1 MKLLLID
8 GHSILNR
15 AYYGLPDLTNSEGVH
30 TGAVYGFINMMFSF
44 LDSEKPDHLAVAFDC
59 SAPTFRHE
67 KYSEYKGNRKPMDPE
82 LRQQV
87 PMIQELLSAMNIPVI
102 KKEGIE
108 GDDILGTLSRIG
120 ERAGMEV
127 TIVSGDRDT
136 LQLPTDNI
144 KVSIPRTKKT
154 GTIIENYFAKDVLDV
169 IGVTP
174 KEFIDVKA
182 LMGDSSDNIPGVPS
196 IGEKTAI
203 KIIQEYHSI
212 EKAHDNVSEIKPPR
226 ASQNLEEY
234 YEQAIL
240 SKDLCTIKLDCD
252 IDFSIED
259 AELDNN
265 IYTDEAYLLCK
276 KWDLKNILKK
286 FESPKEIDN
295 ENDPR
300 ESFEKV
306 EKGQEEIAL
315 KDLLDSDENDSEKT
329 DHKKESVDSGISGR
343 KKLGVYILSAGKRED
358 DTIHGLFLSNGSKT
372 YFFSNRN
379 TINNKKIDFNKL
391 LVSFLEQGIRL
402 LFPDLKSALYAFPEG
417 AAYRNDNMEKDL
429 FFDAS
434 VAAYILNPLSNDYPM
449 EQVLKDEM
457 GIILQSQSELLKKQS
472 IDDVISQYDLSGSLA
487 DEAFMY
493 GAIQAYVPYAVEERM
508 TEKLVETGMID
519 LYKNIEMPL
528 VFTLFDMEICG
539 MTMEKDELKA
549 YGEELSKT
557 EKEIEQRIYDT
568 TGEKFN
574 INSPKQL
581 GVILF
586 EKMGL
591 QGGKKTKSGYSTAA
605 DVLNKLAADNPVVA
619 DILTYRKYSK
629 LMSTYVEGL
638 GKVVSSDNKIHST
651 FQQKVTATGRI
662 SSTEPNLQNIPIRL
676 ELGRKIRKVFHP
688 DEGYIYLDADYSQI
702 ELRVLAHMSGDKN
715 LIEAYRE
722 GKDIHRSTASLVFH
736 TPFSE
741 VTSLQRS
748 RAKAVNFGI
757 VYGISAFGLSEDLG
771 ISRGEAKDYIEGYY
785 EAYPDLKKYLE
796 GLVDD
801 AREKGY
807 AVTLLGRRRPLPELK
822 SSNFMQRSFGE
833 RVAKNSPIQG
843 TAADIIKIAMVRV
856 HDRLKK
862 ENLKS
867 RLVLQVHDELL
878 IETKLE
884 ELDQVKKLLKEEME
898 SAVALSVPLEV
909 DVETGKTWYDAK

>member
-30 TGAVYGFINMMFSF
+30 TGAVYGFLNMMFSF
-44 LDSEKPDHLAVAFDC
+44 LDSEKPEYLAVAFDC

-87 PMIQELLSAMNIPVI
+87 PMIQEILEAMNIPVV
-102 KKEGIE
+102 KREGIE
-108 GDDILGTLSRIG
+108 GDDILGTLSRVG
-120 ERAGMEV
+120 EKAGMDV

-136 LQLPTDNI
+136 LQLPTEKI

-154 GTIIENYFAKDVLDV
+154 GTIIENYYAKDVMDV

-174 KEFIDVKA
+174 MEFIDVKA

-196 IGEKTAI
+196 IGEKTAT
-203 KIIQEYHSI
+203 KIIQEYKSI
-212 EKAHDNVSEIKPPR
+212 ENAYSNVEAIKPPR
-226 ASQNLEEY
+226 ASQNLKEY

-240 SKDLCTIKLDCD
+240 SKDLATIRVDLN
-252 IDFSIED
+252 IDFSID
-259 AELDNN
+259 AAKFENV
-265 IYTDEAYLLCK
+265 YTDKAYLLCK

-286 FESPKEIDN
+286 FEAPKEIAN

-300 ESFEKV
+300 ESFTRV
-306 EKGQEEIAL
+306 ENGQEENVIKSLTEA
-315 KDLLDSDENDSEKT
+315 DDR
-329 DHKKESVDSGISGR
+329 V
-343 KKLGVYILSAGKRED
+343 GVYILSEGKRED
-358 DTIHGLFLSNGSKT
+358 NVIHGLFLSNGANT
-372 YFFSNRN
+372 YFLSNKN
-379 TINNKKIDFNKL
+379 YIDNKKIDYNQL
-391 LVSFLEQGIRL
+391 LVSFLEKGIRL
-402 LFPDLKSALYAFPEG
+402 LFADLKSELYAFPEG
-417 AAYRNDNMEKDL
+417 ADYRNKNMDKDL
-429 FFDAS
+429 FFDTS
-434 VAAYILNPLSNDYPM
+434 VAAYILDPLSNDYPM
-449 EQVLKDEM
+449 DQVLKDEKGM
-457 GIILQSQSELLKKQS
+457 ILPSQAELLKKQS
-472 IDDVISQYDLSGSLA
+472 MTDVITQYELTGNLL
-487 DEAFMY
+487 DEAFLF
-493 GAIQAYVPYAVEERM
+493 GCIQSYVPFEVEKEM
-508 TEKLVETGMID
+508 TDKLEDTGMLE
-519 LYKNIEMPL
+519 LYKNIEIPL
-528 VFTLFDMEICG
+528 IFTLFDMEICG
-539 MTMEKDELKA
+539 MTMERDALRA

-557 EKEIEQRIYDT
+557 EKEIEQRIYDA

-574 INSPKQL
+574 INSPKQM
-581 GVILF
+581 GIILF

-605 DVLNKLAADNPVVA
+605 DVLKKLAAENPVVS
-619 DILTYRKYSK
+619 DIMTYRKYSK

-638 GKVVSSDNKIHST
+638 GKAVSSDNKVHST

-715 LIEAYRE
+715 LIEAYKE

-736 TPFSE
+736 TPFDE

-796 GLVDD
+796 GLVDE
-801 AREKGY
+801 ARNNGY

-856 HDRLKK
+856 HDRLKR
-862 ENLKS
+862 ENLES

-878 IETKLE
+878 IETKNE
-884 ELDQVKKLLKEEME
+884 ELTKVSAILKEEME
-898 SAVALSVPLEV
+898 SAVTLSVPLEV
-909 DVETGKTWYDAK
+909 DVETGETWYDAK

>member
-30 TGAVYGFINMMFSF
+30 TGAVYGFLNMMFSF
-44 LDSEKPDHLAVAFDC
+44 LDSEKPEYLAVAFDC

-87 PMIQELLSAMNIPVI
+87 PMIQEILEAMNIPVV
-102 KKEGIE
+102 KREGIE
-108 GDDILGTLSRIG
+108 GDDILGTLSRVG
-120 ERAGMEV
+120 EKAGMDV

-136 LQLPTDNI
+136 LQLPTEKI

-154 GTIIENYFAKDVLDV
+154 GTIIENYYAKDVMDV

-174 KEFIDVKA
+174 MEFIDVKA

-196 IGEKTAI
+196 IGEKTAT

-212 EKAHDNVSEIKPPR
+212 ENAYSNVEVIKPPR
-226 ASQNLEEY
+226 ASQNLKEY

-240 SKDLCTIKLDCD
+240 SKDLATIRVDLD
-252 IDFSIED
+252 IDFSIE
-259 AELDNN
+259 AAKFENV
-265 IYTDEAYLLCK
+265 YTDTAYLLCK

-286 FESPKEIDN
+286 FEAPKEIAN

-300 ESFEKV
+300 ESFTRV
-306 EKGQEEIAL
+306 ENGQEENVIKSLTEA
-315 KDLLDSDENDSEKT
+315 DDR
-329 DHKKESVDSGISGR
+329 V
-343 KKLGVYILSAGKRED
+343 GVYILSEGKRED
-358 DTIHGLFLSNGSKT
+358 NVIHGLFLSNGANT
-372 YFFSNRN
+372 YFLSNKN
-379 TINNKKIDFNKL
+379 HIDNKKIDYNEL
-391 LVSFLEQGIRL
+391 LVSFLEKGIRL
-402 LFPDLKSALYAFPEG
+402 LFSDLKSELYAFPEG
-417 AAYRNDNMEKDL
+417 ADYRNKNMDKDL
-429 FFDAS
+429 FFDTS
-434 VAAYILNPLSNDYPM
+434 VAAYILDPLANDYPM
-449 EQVLKDEM
+449 DQVLKDENGM
-457 GIILQSQSELLKKQS
+457 ILPSQAELLKKQS
-472 IDDVISQYDLSGSLA
+472 MTDVITQYELTGNLS
-487 DEAFMY
+487 DEAFLF
-493 GAIQAYVPYAVEERM
+493 GCIQSYVPFEVEKEM
-508 TEKLVETGMID
+508 TDKLEETGMLD
-519 LYKNIEMPL
+519 LYKNIELPL
-528 VFTLFDMEICG
+528 IFTLFDMEICG
-539 MTMEKDELKA
+539 MTMERDALRA

-557 EKEIEQRIYDT
+557 EKEIEQRIYDA

-574 INSPKQL
+574 INSPKQM
-581 GVILF
+581 GIILF

-605 DVLNKLAADNPVVA
+605 DVLKKLAAENPVIS
-619 DILTYRKYSK
+619 DIMTYRKYSK

-638 GKVVSSDNKIHST
+638 GKAVSSDNKVHST

-715 LIEAYRE
+715 LIEAYKE

-736 TPFSE
+736 TPFDE

-796 GLVDD
+796 GLVEE
-801 AREKGY
+801 ARDKGY

-856 HDRLKK
+856 HDRLKM
-862 ENLKS
+862 ENLES

-878 IETKLE
+878 IETKKE
-884 ELDQVKKLLKEEME
+884 EFTKVSAILKEEME
-898 SAVALSVPLEV
+898 SAVTLSVPLEV
-909 DVETGKTWYDAK
+909 DVETGETWYDAK

>member
-30 TGAVYGFINMMFSF
+30 TGAVYRLLNMTFSF
-44 LDSEKPDHLAVAFDC
+44 LDSEKLEYLAVSFDC

-87 PMIQELLSAMNIPVI
+87 PMIQEILEAMNITVV
-102 KKEGIE
+102 KREGIE
-108 GDDILGTLSRIG
+108 GDDILGTLSRVG
-120 ERAGMEV
+120 EKAGMDV

-136 LQLPTDNI
+136 LQLPTEKI

-154 GTIIENYFAKDVLDV
+154 GTIIENYYAKDVMDV

-174 KEFIDVKA
+174 MEFIDVKA

-196 IGEKTAI
+196 IGEKTAT

-212 EKAHDNVSEIKPPR
+212 ENAYSNVEVIKPPR
-226 ASQNLEEY
+226 ASQNLKEY

-240 SKDLCTIKLDCD
+240 SKDLATIRVDLD
-252 IDFSIED
+252 IDFSIE
-259 AELDNN
+259 AAKFENV
-265 IYTDEAYLLCK
+265 YTDTAYLLCK

-286 FESPKEIDN
+286 FEAPKEIAN

-300 ESFEKV
+300 ESFTRV
-306 EKGQEEIAL
+306 ENGQEENVIKSLTEA
-315 KDLLDSDENDSEKT
+315 DDR
-329 DHKKESVDSGISGR
+329 V
-343 KKLGVYILSAGKRED
+343 GVYILSEGKRED
-358 DTIHGLFLSNGSKT
+358 NVIHGLFLSNGANT
-372 YFFSNRN
+372 YFLSNKN
-379 TINNKKIDFNKL
+379 HIDNKKIDYNEL
-391 LVSFLEQGIRL
+391 LVSFLEKGIRL
-402 LFPDLKSALYAFPEG
+402 LFSDLKSELYAFPEG
-417 AAYRNDNMEKDL
+417 ADYRNKNMDKDL
-429 FFDAS
+429 FFDTS
-434 VAAYILNPLSNDYPM
+434 VAAYILDPLANDYPM
-449 EQVLKDEM
+449 DQVLKDENGM
-457 GIILQSQSELLKKQS
+457 ILPSQAELLKKQS
-472 IDDVISQYDLSGSLA
+472 MTDVITQYELTGNLS
-487 DEAFMY
+487 DEAFLF
-493 GAIQAYVPYAVEERM
+493 GCIQSYVPFEVEKEM
-508 TEKLVETGMID
+508 TDKLEETGMLD
-519 LYKNIEMPL
+519 LYKNIELPL
-528 VFTLFDMEICG
+528 IFTLFDMEICG
-539 MTMEKDELKA
+539 MTMERDALRA

-557 EKEIEQRIYDT
+557 EKEIEQRIYDA

-574 INSPKQL
+574 INSPKQM
-581 GVILF
+581 GIILF

-605 DVLNKLAADNPVVA
+605 DVLKKLAAENPVIS
-619 DILTYRKYSK
+619 DIMTYRKYSK

-638 GKVVSSDNKIHST
+638 GKAVSSDNKVHST

-715 LIEAYRE
+715 LIEAYKE

-736 TPFSE
+736 TPFDE

-796 GLVDD
+796 GLVEE
-801 AREKGY
+801 ARDKGY

-856 HDRLKK
+856 HDRLKM
-862 ENLKS
+862 ENLES

-878 IETKLE
+878 IETKKE
-884 ELDQVKKLLKEEME
+884 EFTKVSAILKEEME
-898 SAVALSVPLEV
+898 SAVTLSVPLEV
-909 DVETGKTWYDAK
+909 DVETGETWYDAK